1 MGELRV
7 FINNNPE
14 FKTTI
19 ESIIKKEVWDIDN
32 IPYIKVSGKG
42 FEDGQKNIKVYCDDE
57 LLIKSIVL
65 VKKSAFNLKVD
76 LKEIFQ
82 SMSNIKV
89 IIDREEYNIPVQLK
103 RLYGRVTYFDGTPV
117 KNPMVLTNSDIKVVG
132 DEEGYYE
139 VCLAEKEEYIA
150 IFNKDYSKEALECWL
165 YDVNLIEDMEL
176 DVRIDKF
183 EIYRLHGWYGEH
195 SVNIHFIPMS
205 LTKVLESMKYISDES
220 YENNDIWP
228 EVSEEN
234 IKVYIGDIEQKI
246 VAFKEVED
254 FLYYEDKGK
263 TSRPAYLISVA
274 SETMVNDVIKVVI
287 NNKALKDNKEI
298 IEKGESYYFGFL
310 R

>member
-7 FINNNPE
+7 FINNNPK

-19 ESIIKKEVWDIDN
+19 ESIVKKEVWDIDN
-32 IPYIKVSGKG
+32 SPYIKVNGED
-42 FEDGQKNIKVYCDDE
+42 FEDGQKNIEVYCDDE

-82 SMSNIKV
+82 SMTSIKV

-117 KNPMVLTNSDIKVVG
+117 KNPMVLTNNDIKVIG
-132 DEEGYYE
+132 NEEGYYE

-150 IFNKDYSKEALECWL
+150 IFNKEYSKEALECWL
-165 YDVNLIEDMEL
+165 YDVNLIKDMEL
-176 DVRIDKF
+176 NVRIDKF

-195 SVNIHFIPMS
+195 SVNIHFVSMS

-263 TSRPAYLISVA
+263 TSRPAYLISIA
-274 SETMVNDVIKVVI
+274 RETMVNDIIKVVI
-287 NNKALKDNKEI
+287 SNKALKDNKEM
-298 IEKGESYYFGFL
+298 IEKGESYYFGL
-310 R
+310 SR

>member
-1 MGELRV
+1 
-7 FINNNPE
+7 
-14 FKTTI
+14 
-19 ESIIKKEVWDIDN
+19 
-32 IPYIKVSGKG
+32 
-42 FEDGQKNIKVYCDDE
+42 
-57 LLIKSIVL
+57 
-65 VKKSAFNLKVD
+65 
-76 LKEIFQ
+76 
-82 SMSNIKV
+82 
-89 IIDREEYNIPVQLK
+89 DREEYNIPVQLK
-103 RLYGRVTYFDGTPV
+103 NLYGRVTYFDGTPV
-117 KNPMVLTNSDIKVVG
+117 KNPMVLTNNDIKVIG
-132 DEEGYYE
+132 NEEGYYE

-195 SVNIHFIPMS
+195 SINIHFVPMS
-205 LTKVLESMKYISDES
+205 LTKVLENMKYISNES
-220 YENNDIWP
+220 DGNDDIWP
-228 EVSEEN
+228 EVSEED

-274 SETMVNDVIKVVI
+274 RETMVNDVIKVVI

>member
-1 MGELRV
+1 MGELKV
-7 FINNNPE
+7 FINNNPK

-19 ESIIKKEVWDIDN
+19 ESIVKEEVWDIDN
-32 IPYIKVSGKG
+32 SPYIKVNGEG
-42 FEDGQKNIKVYCDDE
+42 FEDGQKNIEVYCDDK
-57 LLIKSIVL
+57 LLMEGIVL
-65 VKKSAFNLKVD
+65 VKKSTFNLKVD
-76 LKEIFQ
+76 LKETFK
-82 SMSNIKV
+82 SMTNIKV

-117 KNPMVLTNSDIKVVG
+117 KNPIALTNNDIKVIG
-132 DEEGYYE
+132 NEEGYYE
-139 VCLAEKEEYIA
+139 ICLAEKEEYIA
-150 IFNKDYSKEALECWL
+150 IFNEDYSKETLECWL

-195 SVNIHFIPMS
+195 SINIHFVPMS
-205 LTKVLESMKYISDES
+205 LTKVLENMKYINNES
-220 YENNDIWP
+220 SKNDDIWP
-228 EVSEEN
+228 QVSEED
-234 IKVYIGDIEQKI
+234 IKVYIGNIEQKI

-254 FLYYEDKGK
+254 FLYYEDNGK

-274 SETMVNDVIKVVI
+274 RETMVSDIIKVVI
-287 NNKALKDNKEI
+287 SNKTLKDNKEI

>member
-103 RLYGRVTYFDGTPV
+103 NLYGRVTYFDGTPV
-117 KNPMVLTNSDIKVVG
+117 KNPMVLTNNDIKVIG
-132 DEEGYYE
+132 NEEGYYE

-195 SVNIHFIPMS
+195 SINIHFVPMS
-205 LTKVLESMKYISDES
+205 LTKVLENMKYISNES
-220 YENNDIWP
+220 DGNDDIWP
-228 EVSEEN
+228 EVSEED

-274 SETMVNDVIKVVI
+274 RETMVNDVIKVVI

>member
-1 MGELRV
+1 MGELKV
-7 FINNNPE
+7 FINNNPK

-32 IPYIKVSGKG
+32 RPYIKVNGEG
-42 FEDGQKNIKVYCDDE
+42 FEDGQKNIKVYCDDK
-57 LLIKSIVL
+57 LLMEGIVL
-65 VKKSAFNLKVD
+65 VEKSTFNLKVD
-76 LKEIFQ
+76 LKEAFK
-82 SMSNIKV
+82 SMTNIKV

-117 KNPMVLTNSDIKVVG
+117 KNPIALTNNDIKVIG
-132 DEEGYYE
+132 NEEGYYE
-139 VCLAEKEEYIA
+139 ICLAEKEEYIA
-150 IFNKDYSKEALECWL
+150 IFNEDYSKETLECWL

-195 SVNIHFIPMS
+195 SVNIHFVPMS
-205 LTKVLESMKYISDES
+205 LTKVLENMKYINNES
-220 YENNDIWP
+220 SKNDDIWP
-228 EVSEEN
+228 QVSEED
-234 IKVYIGDIEQKI
+234 IKVYIGNIEQKI
-246 VAFKEVED
+246 VAFKEAED
-254 FLYYEDKGK
+254 FLYYEDNGK

-274 SETMVNDVIKVVI
+274 RETMVSDIIKVVI
-287 NNKALKDNKEI
+287 SNKTLKDNKEI

>member
-1 MGELRV
+1 MGELKV
-7 FINNNPE
+7 FINNNPK

-19 ESIIKKEVWDIDN
+19 ESIVKKEVWDIDN
-32 IPYIKVSGKG
+32 SPYIKVSGEG
-42 FEDGQKNIKVYCDDE
+42 FEDGQKNIEVYCDDE

-65 VKKSAFNLKVD
+65 VKKSTFNLKVD
-76 LKEIFQ
+76 LKETFQ
-82 SMSNIKV
+82 SMATIKV

-117 KNPMVLTNSDIKVVG
+117 KNPIALTNNDIKVIG
-132 DEEGYYE
+132 NEEGYYE
-139 VCLAEKEEYIA
+139 ICLAEKEEYIA
-150 IFNKDYSKEALECWL
+150 IFNEDYSKKALECWL

-176 DVRIDKF
+176 NVSIDKF

-195 SVNIHFIPMS
+195 SVNIHFVPMS
-205 LTKVLESMKYISDES
+205 LTKVLENMKYISNES
-220 YENNDIWP
+220 SKNDDIWP
-228 EVSEEN
+228 QVSEED
-234 IKVYIGDIEQKI
+234 IKVYIGNIEQKI

-263 TSRPAYLISVA
+263 ISRPAYLISIA
-274 SETMVNDVIKVVI
+274 KETIVNDVIKVVI
-287 NNKALKDNKEI
+287 SNKTLKDNKEI

>member
-7 FINNNPE
+7 FINNNP
-14 FKTTI
+14 KIRTTI
-19 ESIIKKEVWDIDN
+19 ESIIKKEVWNIDN
-32 IPYIKVSGKG
+32 SPYIKVSGEG
-42 FEDGQKNIKVYCDDE
+42 FEDGKKNIEVYCDDE

-65 VKKSAFNLKVD
+65 VKKSTFNLKVD

-89 IIDREEYNIPVQLK
+89 IIDIEEYNIPVQLK

-117 KNPMVLTNSDIKVVG
+117 KNPMVLTNNDIKVIG
-132 DEEGYYE
+132 NEEGYYE

-165 YDVNLIEDMEL
+165 YDVNLIENMEL

-195 SVNIHFIPMS
+195 SINIHFVPMS
-205 LTKVLESMKYISDES
+205 LTKVLENMKYISNES
-220 YENNDIWP
+220 DGNDDIWP
-228 EVSEEN
+228 EVSEED

-274 SETMVNDVIKVVI
+274 RETMVNDVIKVVI

>member
-1 MGELRV
+1 MGELKV
-7 FINNNPE
+7 FINNNPK

-19 ESIIKKEVWDIDN
+19 ESIVKEEVWDIDN
-32 IPYIKVSGKG
+32 SPYIKVNGEG
-42 FEDGQKNIKVYCDDE
+42 FEDQQKNIEVYCDDK
-57 LLIKSIVL
+57 LLMEGIVL
-65 VKKSAFNLKVD
+65 VKKSTFNLKVD
-76 LKEIFQ
+76 LKETFK
-82 SMSNIKV
+82 SMTNIKV

-117 KNPMVLTNSDIKVVG
+117 KNPIALTNNDIKVIG
-132 DEEGYYE
+132 NEEGYYE
-139 VCLAEKEEYIA
+139 ICLAEKEEYIA
-150 IFNKDYSKEALECWL
+150 IFNEDYSKETLECWL

-195 SVNIHFIPMS
+195 SINIHFVPMS
-205 LTKVLESMKYISDES
+205 LTKVLENMKYINNES
-220 YENNDIWP
+220 SKNDDIWP
-228 EVSEEN
+228 QVSEED
-234 IKVYIGDIEQKI
+234 IKVYIGNIEQKI

-254 FLYYEDKGK
+254 FLYYEDNGK

-274 SETMVNDVIKVVI
+274 RETMVSDIIKVVI
-287 NNKALKDNKEI
+287 SNKTLKDNKEI